1 MSVKRMSLR
10 FNLDNDTDR
19 KAWEYLQSTQR
30 SKNETVIDAI
40 NSYLNQTNRIAE
52 IIQQTIEKC
61 FSNTTV
67 AMNTLQRTVTDEES
81 DFLNVMDDFL
91 GD

>member
-19 KAWEYLQSTQR
+19 KAWECLQSTQR

-40 NSYLNQTNRIAE
+40 NSYFNQTNSIAE

-67 AMNTLQRTVTDEES
+67 AMNTLQGTVTDEES